1 MTLLAGFKAMLLSRT
16 GRGDICIGTAMANRS
31 QEWTEGIIGPLENT
45 TLIRTRMNLDL
56 SFREAL
62 GRVRESVLAAHARQ
76 ELPFEI
82 LAIKLAE
89 EDGMDPASL
98 TQVFFVLQNAIGRPL
113 KLRDV
118 VVRPLGDASREGQ
131 PVLPIDRN
139 WLRLTLKERS
149 SGVAGSCAYKEDLFD
164 AKTIQH
170 WFAVYKRILAKAA
183 ANPEMSLG
191 RLADD

>member
-1 MTLLAGFKAMLLSRT
+1 MLLSRT

-82 LAIKLAE
+82 LAVKLAE

-98 TQVFFVLQNAIGRPL
+98 TQVFFVLQNAITRPL
-113 KLRDV
+113 KLPDV

-131 PVLPIDRN
+131 PVLPIDRT
-139 WLRLTLKERS
+139 WLRLTLKERP

-170 WFAVYKRILAKAA
+170 WFAVYKGILAKAA

-191 RLADD
+191 RLADDLR